1 MIFSL
6 LFLSGFNTNISQ
18 KTVIAMYNILHNG
31 VLKYHN
37 VHLRNIEVNNKRFV
51 PPPKVRRNERNI
63 VNLEYSILEVFK
75 QTDTTQ
81 INSSSYAAMRGSF
94 SKYYSIFGDG
104 IQKFIMKLNGVMVR
118 TLSENFEVTN
128 ISLSINQDPW
138 GFNECIKTL

>member
-6 LFLSGFNTNISQ
+6 LFLSGFNTNIFQ
-18 KTVIAMYNILHNG
+18 KTVIAMYNLLHNG

>member
-1 MIFSL
+1 
-6 LFLSGFNTNISQ
+6 
-18 KTVIAMYNILHNG
+18 MYNLLHNG

-104 IQKFIMKLNGVMVR
+104 IQKFIMEPNGVMVR
-118 TLSENFEVTN
+118 TLSENFEVTD

>member
-1 MIFSL
+1 
-6 LFLSGFNTNISQ
+6 
-18 KTVIAMYNILHNG
+18 MYNLLHNG

-104 IQKFIMKLNGVMVR
+104 IQKFIMELNGVMVR
-118 TLSENFEVTN
+118 TLSENFEVTD